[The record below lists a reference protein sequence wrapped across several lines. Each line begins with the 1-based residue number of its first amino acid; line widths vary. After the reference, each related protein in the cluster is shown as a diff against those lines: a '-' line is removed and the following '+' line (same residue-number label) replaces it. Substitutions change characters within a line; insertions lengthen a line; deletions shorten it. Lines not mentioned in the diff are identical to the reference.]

1 VTVASA
7 SSVHPRSSVSTTLY
21 VVVSVGDAST
31 SLALGLSRPSGGDH
45 VASSAPNATNEA
57 LSPMQMAVL
66 EGVISAT
73 TSCTT
78 TSMVAEPSPHT
89 LTSVTLNWVVP
100 TGGTMTWFVA
110 VRSFNKGLGIQVS
123 AVVPLAM
130 SSISSPTHTG
140 STGKIT
146 GCGGDS
152 MLTRMSV
159 LTGARHPVGSV
170 TVKITL

>member
-1 VTVASA
+1 
-7 SSVHPRSSVSTTLY
+7 
-21 VVVSVGDAST
+21 
-31 SLALGLSRPSGGDH
+31 
-45 VASSAPNATNEA
+45 
-57 LSPMQMAVL
+57 MQMAVL